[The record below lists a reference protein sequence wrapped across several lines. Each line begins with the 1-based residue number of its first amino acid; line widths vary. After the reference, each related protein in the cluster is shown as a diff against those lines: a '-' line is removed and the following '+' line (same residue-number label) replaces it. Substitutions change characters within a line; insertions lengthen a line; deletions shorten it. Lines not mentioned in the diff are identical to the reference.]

1 MLLVLMAFMGCNR
14 GPAMFERP
22 KDKSQFV
29 SSVEKFVKQTEKK
42 SKHYSA
48 EDWKVAVEQFTV
60 MSKEYVG
67 VKDALSEQD
76 QMRWDNA
83 RVKFMGVI
91 NANGTEEIAKQV
103 KEIYS
108 NVLR

>member
-14 GPAMFERP
+14 GPAMFECP
-22 KDKSQFV
+22 TDKSQFIN
-29 SSVEKFVKQTEKK
+29 SAEKFVKQTEKK
-42 SKHYSA
+42 SKHYSD

-76 QMRWDNA
+76 QMCWDNA

-91 NANGTEEIAKQV
+91 NANGTEEIAKEV